1 MPIIWWLLFY
11 QTRIHGVQGEGGHTT
26 IIKNYNKEISKIFV
40 FLAIPDKQG
49 CFHGHRLKLWR
60 HYFHGT
66 GRDGMWSCTMASR
79 QILDQ
84 IPIEFFWIILL
95 AAHTTCFILLAA
107 STTFKVEV
115 PAVTNCCIFR
125 PSTSILII
133 PMFPNSSLCSYS
145 LWWLSGQSRANLF
158 WPSRWSLPFKLDRRQ
173 SGVNRIPVVIVQG
186 HSMLAE

>member
-79 QILDQ
+79 QI
-84 IPIEFFWIILL
+84 PIEFFWIILL
-95 AAHTTCFILLAA
+95 AAHTT
-107 STTFKVEV
+107 
-115 PAVTNCCIFR
+115 
-125 PSTSILII
+125 STSILII

-173 SGVNRIPVVIVQG
+173 PGVNRIPVVIVQG